1 LKFHE
6 IELVALLP
14 QAMVCLAESR
24 RDMTMP
30 NSPQRLPFT
39 TPKRPYFIGPG
50 DAIALREL
58 YEELPYAAMRAAA
71 ALRTD
76 GTILRGD
83 DLLDFSRAE
92 DAVTEIIRRINEIL
106 ENLHTKRP

>member
-1 LKFHE
+1 
-6 IELVALLP
+6 
-14 QAMVCLAESR
+14 
-24 RDMTMP
+24 MP

-39 TPKRPYFIGPG
+39 TPKRSYFISPE

-106 ENLHTKRP
+106 ENLHTKRPLDARRPRRCAPTRWSNEVANCVA

>member
-1 LKFHE
+1 
-6 IELVALLP
+6 
-14 QAMVCLAESR
+14 MVCLAESMT
-24 RDMTMP
+24 DITMP
-30 NSPQRLPFT
+30 NSPQRLSFP
-39 TPKRPYFIGPG
+39 TPKRLHLIGPG

-106 ENLHTKRP
+106 ENLHTNRP

>member
-1 LKFHE
+1 LRCENFMKSC
-6 IELVALLP
+6 P
-14 QAMVCLAESR
+14 
-24 RDMTMP
+24 
-30 NSPQRLPFT
+30 
-39 TPKRPYFIGPG
+39 TP
-50 DAIALREL
+50 
-58 YEELPYAAMRAAA
+58 MRAAA

-106 ENLHTKRP
+106 ENVHAKGP

>member
-1 LKFHE
+1 V
-6 IELVALLP
+6 VAPSPAPVL
-14 QAMVCLAESR
+14 CLAESR
-24 RDMTMP
+24 RDVAMP

-39 TPKRPYFIGPG
+39 TPKRPYFIGPE

-58 YEELPYAAMRAAA
+58 YEELPYAAMRAAE

-92 DAVTEIIRRINEIL
+92 DAVTEIIRRISEIL
-106 ENLHTKRP
+106 ENVHAKRP

>member
-1 LKFHE
+1 
-6 IELVALLP
+6 
-14 QAMVCLAESR
+14 LAESKW
-24 RDMTMP
+24 DIAMP
-30 NSPQRLPFT
+30 NSPQGLPST
-39 TPKRPYFIGPG
+39 TPKRPYFIGPE

-58 YEELPYAAMRAAA
+58 YEELPYAATRAAQ

-83 DLLDFSRAE
+83 DLLGFSRAE

-106 ENLHTKRP
+106 DNVHAKRP

>member
-1 LKFHE
+1 MRNS
-6 IELVALLP
+6 AQRLLP
-14 QAMVCLAESR
+14 GTPR
-24 RDMTMP
+24 R
-30 NSPQRLPFT
+30 QYVI
-39 TPKRPYFIGPG
+39 RPEE
-50 DAIALREL
+50 AIALREL